1 MKTNAVLSGCGNYYL
16 LNGSKAFISGGG
28 VSDLYIV
35 MCKTGQKEIS
45 TLLVEKNLY
54 GVSFGAN
61 ENKLG
66 WNAQP
71 TCIVNFD

>member
-1 MKTNAVLSGCGNYYL
+1 MKTNAKEEGDYYI
-16 LNGSKAFISGGG
+16 LNGNKCFISGGG
-28 VSDLYIV
+28 VSDLYVV
-35 MCKTGQKEIS
+35 MAKTGSNEIS
-45 TLLVEKNLY
+45 CFIVEKEMQ

-71 TCIVNFD
+71 TC